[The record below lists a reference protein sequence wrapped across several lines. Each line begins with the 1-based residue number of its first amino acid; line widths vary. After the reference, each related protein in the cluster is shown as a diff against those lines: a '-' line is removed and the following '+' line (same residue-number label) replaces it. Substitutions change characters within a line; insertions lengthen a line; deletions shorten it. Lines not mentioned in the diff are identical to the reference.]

1 MVRTIGGF
9 AVLAF
14 AAMIGFKLL
23 FGILTGLIGLVFMVL
38 YWAFLGWVVYTLLKI
53 FAPGLASKIREVIR
67 GNSSST
73 A

>member
-14 AAMIGFKLL
+14 AAMIGFKILMSL
-23 FGILTGLIGLVFMVL
+23 FGVLVGLVVTIL
-38 YWAFLGWVVYTLLKI
+38 WWAFLGWVVYTLLKI
-53 FAPGLASKIREVIR
+53 FAPGVASKIRETIR
-67 GNSSST
+67 GSSSSP